1 MLNKIMHLSA
11 VDFGGAGKAAYR
23 LHSYLSKAG
32 FDSRF
37 LVGRSQTGDNEV
49 VQASKKGLNKKS
61 KIIFSKIWHKLTG
74 NNDYYFQNQHVS
86 TFDSDATSGDGFI
99 PDLIMVYSMSGFVS
113 FDDLGDLFAQYNA
126 PIILYLMDMAPL
138 TGGCHYAWDCL
149 KYVKSCGD
157 CPALLMSHE
166 KDLSHSTML
175 NKKSIM
181 QRSNIEVLAAS
192 SWLYNQARISSLYK
206 KSQIDLLLLS
216 VDDDIFHP
224 IKSVA
229 CREKLRE
236 KLGIPIGK
244 KVVFFG
250 NQSLKLKRKGIKA
263 LDEAFHILAK
273 NKIIRN
279 DELLVLIAGNKDIE
293 FEWPYQTRF
302 LGFLN
307 SEKDLAEAYQA
318 SDLFLCPSIEDSGPM
333 MINESIMCGV
343 PVVCF
348 DMGVAADLVIN
359 LQTGFVA
366 ELGNSRQLAVG
377 IETIL
382 QLTAQEKELMDN
394 KCRKLALSKCHP
406 SVSVEWI
413 QQRLGRETNRL
424 SDAHI

>member
-1 MLNKIMHLSA
+1 M
-11 VDFGGAGKAAYR
+11 
-23 LHSYLSKAG
+23 
-32 FDSRF
+32 
-37 LVGRSQTGDNEV
+37 
-49 VQASKKGLNKKS
+49 
-61 KIIFSKIWHKLTG
+61 
-74 NNDYYFQNQHVS
+74 
-86 TFDSDATSGDGFI
+86 
-99 PDLIMVYSMSGFVS
+99 
-113 FDDLGDLFAQYNA
+113 
-126 PIILYLMDMAPL
+126 
-138 TGGCHYAWDCL
+138 
-149 KYVKSCGD
+149 
-157 CPALLMSHE
+157 
-166 KDLSHSTML
+166 
-175 NKKSIM
+175 
-181 QRSNIEVLAAS
+181 
-192 SWLYNQARISSLYK
+192 
-206 KSQIDLLLLS
+206 
-216 VDDDIFHP
+216 
-224 IKSVA
+224 
-229 CREKLRE
+229 
-236 KLGIPIGK
+236 
-244 KVVFFG
+244 
-250 NQSLKLKRKGIKA
+250 
-263 LDEAFHILAK
+263 
-273 NKIIRN
+273 
-279 DELLVLIAGNKDIE
+279 IAGNKDIE

-382 QLTAQEKELMDN
+382 RLTAQEKELMDN